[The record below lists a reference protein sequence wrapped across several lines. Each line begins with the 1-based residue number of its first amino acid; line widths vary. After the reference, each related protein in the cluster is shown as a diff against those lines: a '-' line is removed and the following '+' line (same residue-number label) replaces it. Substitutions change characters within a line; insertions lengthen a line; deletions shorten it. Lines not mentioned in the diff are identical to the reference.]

1 MLKELVTESRSVRSF
16 RQDRI
21 PEETLRELVG
31 VARLCPA
38 AMNLQPLKYHLIT
51 EPEECRRLLA
61 ITHWAGSLSIKLPP
75 AGHEPVAYI
84 VVCHD
89 TSIAPEKPIFMIDVG
104 IVSQTIMLAARER
117 GLGGC
122 IIGSASE
129 ENIGQTL
136 ALPAGIVPK
145 LILALGVP
153 DEQIRLVEAKDGE
166 VRYYRDE
173 NNVHYVPKRPI
184 EELLV

>member
-1 MLKELVTESRSVRSF
+1 
-16 RQDRI
+16 
-21 PEETLRELVG
+21 
-31 VARLCPA
+31 
-38 AMNLQPLKYHLIT
+38 
-51 EPEECRRLLA
+51 
-61 ITHWAGSLSIKLPP
+61 
-75 AGHEPVAYI
+75 
-84 VVCHD
+84 
-89 TSIAPEKPIFMIDVG
+89 MIDVG

-129 ENIGQTL
+129 ENIRQTL

>member
-104 IVSQTIMLAARER
+104 IVSQTLMLAARER

-129 ENIGQTL
+129 ENIRQTL

-153 DEQIRLVEAKDGE
+153 DEEIRLVEAKDGE
-166 VRYYRDE
+166 VR
-173 NNVHYVPKRPI
+173 
-184 EELLV
+184 